1 MFGRNREKKMKP
13 VYVINGFLDSGKT
26 DFTKYTLAQ
35 PYFKTKGTTLLIVCE
50 EGENEYEEKLLTMTN
65 TVMEIIEDEDELTPA
80 ALMALDAKHD
90 PERVIIEYNGMWN
103 YKNFKLP
110 KKWRLEQQITII
122 DASSFE
128 LYFTNMKSLLSEQ
141 LRGSELILFNRCDGI
156 EDLATYKRN
165 VKAINQ
171 RADIIF
177 EDKNGEVD
185 VTLDEDLPFDL
196 NTDPIE
202 LNNFGYGM
210 FYLDALEHVDRYD
223 GKNIRFTAMV
233 AKPYDMADNAF
244 VPGRMAMTCCAEDMQ
259 FLGFKCEYDEAPSLK
274 EKEWVTVT
282 AHVKKALV
290 PEYQGVGPLL
300 NVVEIEHVSE
310 PQNPII
316 DFSNPNQ

>member
-1 MFGRNREKKMKP
+1 MKP

-26 DFTKYTLAQ
+26 DFTRYTLSQ
-35 PYFKTKGTTLLIVCE
+35 PYFRTKGTTLLIVCE
-50 EGENEYEEKLLTMTN
+50 EGENDYPENLLTSTN
-65 TVMEIIEDEDELTPA
+65 TVKEIIEDEEEFTPA
-80 ALMALDAKHD
+80 TMMALDAKYD
-90 PERVIIEYNGMWN
+90 PERIIIEYNGMWN

-141 LRGSELILFNRCDGI
+141 LRNSELILFNRCDGI
-156 EDLATYKRN
+156 EDLASYKRN

-171 RADIIF
+171 KADIIF
-177 EDKNGEVD
+177 EDQNGEVD

-196 NTDPIE
+196 NSDPIE

-223 GKNIRFTAMV
+223 GKNVRFTAMV
-233 AKPYDMADNAF
+233 AKPYDMAENAF

-259 FLGFKCEYDEAPSLK
+259 FLGFKCEYDKAADLK
-274 EKEWVTVT
+274 EKEWITIT
-282 AHVKKALV
+282 ANVRKALV
-290 PEYQGVGPLL
+290 PEYEGVGPLL
-300 NVVEIEHVSE
+300 NVLEIEHVAE
-310 PQNPII
+310 PQNPVI
-316 DFSNPNQ
+316 DFSNPNL

>member
-1 MFGRNREKKMKP
+1 MFGRKREKKMKP

-26 DFTKYTLAQ
+26 DFFKYTLQQ
-35 PYFKTKGTTLLIVCE
+35 PYFRTKGETLLIVCE
-50 EGENEYEEKLLTMTN
+50 EGENEYDEKLLTMTN
-65 TVMEIIEDEDELTPA
+65 TILETIEDEEDFTPA
-80 ALMALDAKHD
+80 TLMALEAKYD
-90 PERVIIEYNGMWN
+90 PERVLIEYNGMWN
-103 YKNFKLP
+103 FKNFRLP
-110 KKWRLEQQITII
+110 KAWRLEQQITII

-141 LRGSELILFNRCDGI
+141 LRNSELILFNRCDGI

-171 RADIIF
+171 KADIIF
-177 EDKNGEVD
+177 EDMNGEVD

-196 NTDPIE
+196 NQDPIE

-223 GKNIRFTAMV
+223 GKKVSFTAMV
-233 AKPYDMADNAF
+233 AKPFDMADNAF

-259 FLGFKCEYDEAPSLK
+259 FLGFKCEYDKASELK
-274 EKEWVTVT
+274 EKEWIKVT
-282 AHVKKALV
+282 AEVRKALV

-300 NVVEIEHVSE
+300 NVVELQHVKE
-310 PQNPII
+310 PAHPVI
-316 DFSNPNQ
+316 DFSNPEV

>member
-13 VYVINGFLDSGKT
+13 VYVINGFLDAGKT

-35 PYFKTKGTTLLIVCE
+35 PYFRIKGKTLLIVCE
-50 EGENEYEEKLLTMTN
+50 EGENEYDEKLLSMTG
-65 TVMEIIEDEDELTPA
+65 TVMEVIEDEEELTPA
-80 ALMALDAKHD
+80 TFMALDAKHD
-90 PERVIIEYNGMWN
+90 PERIIIEYNGMWN
-103 YKNFKLP
+103 FKNFKLP

-141 LRGSELILFNRCDGI
+141 LRNSELILFNRCDGI
-156 EDLATYKRN
+156 EDLASYKRN

-171 RADIIF
+171 KADIIF
-177 EDKNGEVD
+177 EDQNGEVD

-196 NTDPIE
+196 NADPIE

-223 GKNIRFTAMV
+223 GKNVRFTAMV
-233 AKPYDMADNAF
+233 AKPFDMSETAF

-259 FLGFKCEYDEAPSLK
+259 FLGFKCEYDNAASLK
-274 EKEWVTVT
+274 EKEWVTIT
-282 AHVKKALV
+282 ANVRKALV
-290 PEYQGVGPLL
+290 AEYQGVGPLL
-300 NVVEIEHVSE
+300 KVIELEHVSE
-310 PQNPII
+310 PKNPVI
-316 DFSNPNQ
+316 DFSNTEE

>member
-1 MFGRNREKKMKP
+1 MKP

-35 PYFKTKGTTLLIVCE
+35 PYFRTKGTTLLIVCE
-50 EGENEYEEKLLTMTN
+50 EGENEYDEKLLTATN
-65 TVMEIIEDEDELTPA
+65 TVMEVIEDEEELTPA
-80 ALMALDAKHD
+80 ALMALDARHD

-177 EDKNGEVD
+177 EDQNGEVD

-233 AKPYDMADNAF
+233 AKPYDMAENAF

-259 FLGFKCEYDEAPSLK
+259 FLGFKCEYDGAPSLK
-274 EKEWVTVT
+274 EKEWVTIT
-282 AHVKKALV
+282 ANVKKALV

-300 NVVEIEHVSE
+300 NVIDIEHVKE